1 MYWFSGF
8 PWIISLFEILK
19 LTMKLLSKKCLTLL
33 KFQANLWKMN
43 TIDRHKL
50 EYVCKLKY
58 MYL

>member
-19 LTMKLLSKKCLTLL
+19 LTMKLLSEKSLTLL

-43 TIDRHKL
+43 TTDSP
-50 EYVCKLKY
+50 
-58 MYL
+58 